1 MIPKIGRSA
10 NLYRAAIL
18 LLLFGTALLV
28 GGASFRRGGAA
39 QRAVQTSHRRLQELT
54 WIGNPPPSNAL
65 PLSECEGDCDGDQD
79 CQVCNVISYH

>member
-28 GGASFRRGGAA
+28 GGASFRRGGGAPSA
-39 QRAVQTSHRRLQELT
+39 QRSHCRLNELT
-54 WIGNPPPSNAL
+54 MIGNPPPG
-65 PLSECEGDCDGDQD
+65 PLAECQGDCDGDQD

>member
-28 GGASFRRGGAA
+28 GGASFRRGGAPSA
-39 QRAVQTSHRRLQELT
+39 QRSHRRLNELT
-54 WIGNPPPSNAL
+54 MIGNPPPG
-65 PLSECEGDCDGDQD
+65 PLAECQGDCDRDED
-79 CQVCNVISYH
+79 CQVCNVISY